1 MPCKKVIKRVF
12 LALGFFLLI
21 NVKSFALTP
30 LSNTTQTINPKADF
44 AKLCKVWGLLKYHHP
59 EVIKGKFNWDAELVK
74 ILPAYSTA
82 SSKTLQNVVLLNW
95 IKGLGNVPATTA
107 VPDSILS
114 KARMKPDLAWIK
126 NSGFSPALVELLT
139 QISNYHV
146 KEKQE
151 YVDVR
156 GEEGVY
162 LFAFTKEDAY
172 KTMEY
177 PTLPYRLLA
186 VYRFWNMIEYWSP
199 YKDLIKKGWQNQLP
213 SFIADAVN
221 AQNEA
226 MYIKAI
232 QKMVGA
238 IQDSHG
244 VVIAKQAETI
254 KGLWKMPFSIK
265 FIEGK
270 AVINTI
276 NPKYLSGVKLQEGAL
291 LNAVDGKA
299 ITKIFEENKAFVAAS
314 NEAIVER
321 EIAKLL
327 TRVQDSTTLISV
339 TDLDGKIV
347 EHTIKNRRYNAIAE
361 QTIYEFPYQKD
372 SAYFV
377 LPSGVLYLN
386 AGAVKASHVEG
397 IKTLLKQGKV
407 KGLVLDARQYPRSG
421 SGNLVAI
428 LEQSLLPN
436 KVDFAKFASVVLG
449 YPGYFAFATP
459 MSIGKKN
466 PDHFKGKVAILVN
479 EQTQSAA
486 EFIAMAYQSVPN
498 AIVVG
503 STTAGA
509 DGNVTT
515 TFALPGGIF
524 TTFTGLGVFYPDGR
538 QTQQIGIVPT
548 IKVKPT
554 IDGFRKHKDEALE
567 RAVLALIN

>member
-1 MPCKKVIKRVF
+1 MPYKKVIKTV
-12 LALGFFLLI
+12 LVALGFFLLI
-21 NVKSFALTP
+21 NVNSFGVTP
-30 LSNTTQTINPKADF
+30 LSDTTKAINPKADF

-59 EVIKGKFNWDAELVK
+59 EVIKGKFNWDEELVK

-82 SSKTLQNVVLLNW
+82 PSKTLQNVVLLNW
-95 IKGLGNVPATTA
+95 IKGLGNVPVTTA

-114 KARMKPDLAWIK
+114 KSRMKPDLAWIK
-126 NSGFSPALVELLT
+126 NSGFSPALVSLLT

-151 YVDVR
+151 YIDVK
-156 GEEGVY
+156 GEEGVNF
-162 LFAFTKEDAY
+162 FAFTKEDAY
-172 KTMEY
+172 KAMEY

-213 SFIADAVN
+213 SFTADAVS

-232 QKMVGA
+232 QKMIGT
-238 IQDSHG
+238 IQDSHA
-244 VVIAKQAETI
+244 VVIAKQAENI
-254 KGLWKMPFSIK
+254 KGLWRMPFTVK
-265 FIEGK
+265 LIEGK

-276 NPKYLSGVKLQEGAL
+276 NTKYLNGVKLQEGAL
-291 LNAVDGKA
+291 LNTVNGKA
-299 ITKIFEENKAFVAAS
+299 VTKIFDENKAFVSAS
-314 NEAIVER
+314 NEAIVDR

-327 TRVQDSTTLISV
+327 TRNKDSTALISV

-347 EHTIKNRRYNAIAE
+347 KHTIKNIKYNAIAE
-361 QTIYEFPYQKD
+361 QTVYEFPYQKD

-377 LPSGVLYLN
+377 LPSGILYLN
-386 AGAVKASHVEG
+386 TGAVKASHVEA
-397 IKTLLKQGKV
+397 IKRLLKLEKV
-407 KGLVLDARQYPRSG
+407 KGLILDARLYPRGG

-428 LEQSLLPN
+428 LEQSLLPH

-449 YPGYFAFATP
+449 YPGYFAFAAP
-459 MSIGKKN
+459 MSIGKDN
-466 PDHFKGKVAILVN
+466 PDHFKGKVAVLVN

-486 EFIAMAYQSVPN
+486 EFIAMAYQAVPN

-509 DGNVTT
+509 DGNVVT
-515 TFALPGGIF
+515 TFALPGGIY

-538 QTQQIGIVPT
+538 QTQQTGIVPT

-554 IDGFRKHKDEALE
+554 IEGFRKHKDEALD
-567 RAVLALIN
+567 RAVLELIK